1 MRPVPCAGYPVPSFH
16 ACLEYG
22 VKDEDG
28 LWRILLWALLDADG
42 ATTLG
47 ACYEW
52 KTGTGYGDMFT
63 GTQTREPR
71 PMFTGTQTRG
81 PRHEDQSTMTQ
92 TRGPIQGDPPLETHL
107 RGPMHERC
115 SSLFVREQDCR
126 RGATFASGLSA
137 KGSTYRY
144 PITLERS

>member
-42 ATTLG
+42 TTTLG

-71 PMFTGTQTRG
+71 PMFAGTQTRG
-81 PRHEDQSTMTQ
+81 PIYD
-92 TRGPIQGDPPLETHL
+92 DPDTGTHL
-107 RGPMHERC
+107 RGPTFGNPSTGTDTREVQ
-115 SSLFVREQDCR
+115 FIVREGTR
-126 RGATFASGLSA
+126 LSA
-137 KGSTYRY
+137 RCYICLRIVG
-144 PITLERS
+144 LEVDLPHNP